1 MNGDEFRSQVG
12 GVTRTVEKDGKEKYR
27 VNNKQAFKKIIQ
39 NLKILARATPEDKF
53 AMIIGL

>member
-1 MNGDEFRSQVG
+1 MNGDEFRNQVG
-12 GVTRTVEKDGKEKYR
+12 GVTRSVEKDGKEKYR

-53 AMIIGL
+53 MLIAGL